1 MKQSDDTQGDNSFMD
16 TLDLKKKGSA
26 LNRLTPES
34 ILQHVESALGR
45 ACTNLCRPY
54 NSYINRVYELED
66 RDGNGM
72 VVKFYRPGR
81 WSRQALQDE
90 HDFLLEL
97 AAEEIPVIAPL
108 TLKNGGTLGQYEDM
122 YFAVFPRKGGR
133 CVDEFN
139 DDQWLAFGTLLG
151 RTHMVG
157 ARKMPRDRTTMHP
170 AMTTANQVEFIRT
183 SGLVPHDLMG
193 SYTQI
198 TTRIIKEIEPLFA
211 HSESIRI
218 HGDCHSSNLI
228 YRPGESFFLIDFDDM
243 AIGPPVQD
251 FWMLLPG
258 PLDESFV
265 AVDLLLEGY
274 ETFRPFD
281 RSSLRLIEPLRAMRF
296 IHYSAWCA
304 HQVVE
309 DGATT
314 VVPDF
319 GSRQYWQSEID
330 DLADQLERIKEGD
343 RPMGNMF

>member
-1 MKQSDDTQGDNSFMD
+1 MD
-16 TLDLKKKGSA
+16 SPDITPAPPAFHG
-26 LNRLTPES
+26 LTPEH
-34 ILQHVESALGR
+34 ILGQVESALGI

-66 RDGNGM
+66 KEGNGL

-81 WSRQALQDE
+81 WSPQALQDE

-108 TLKNGGTLGQYEDM
+108 PLRQGGTLGQCDSM

-133 CVDEFN
+133 CVDEFT
-139 DDQWLAFGTLLG
+139 DEQWLAVGRLLG
-151 RTHMVG
+151 RMHMVG
-157 ARKMPRDRTTMHP
+157 ARRMPRARNRMHP
-170 AMTTANQVEFIRT
+170 TVTTAAQVEYIRA
-183 SGLVPHDLMG
+183 SGLVPEDLIG
-193 SYTQI
+193 PYTQI
-198 TTRIIKEIEPLFA
+198 TARIIAAITPLFA
-211 HSESIRI
+211 AGETIRI
-218 HGDCHSSNLI
+218 HGDCHAGNLI

-243 AIGPPVQD
+243 VVGPPVQD

-258 PLDESFV
+258 TLADAFV
-265 AVDLLLEGY
+265 ETDLLLEGY
-274 ETFRPFD
+274 ETFRSFD

-319 GSRQYWQSEID
+319 GSRHYWQTEID
-330 DLADQLERIKEGD
+330 DLGDQLERIKEGD
-343 RPMGNMF
+343 RPIGNM